1 MGIDEILEM
10 MDDMLDKA
18 VNVPFSNK
26 KSLIDVEKMRELIDE
41 IRLNMPREIKQA
53 RDLVADR
60 KTILNDAKNEAAN
73 IVARAEQRAQMLVSQ
88 QEVVRQATAKAT
100 EINAAAQA
108 QTKELRDMTNKY
120 VDNMLTKVEELLSND
135 IIDVKNNYA
144 LFVSAQDPAP
154 VQEAFRKAY

>member
-88 QEVVRQATAKAT
+88 QEVVRQATAKAN
-100 EINAAAQA
+100 EINAAAQT

-135 IIDVKNNYA
+135 IIDVKKARSA
-144 LFVSAQDPAP
+144 LKNTG
-154 VQEAFRKAY
+154 R

>member
-26 KSLIDVEKMRELIDE
+26 KSLIDVDKMRELIDE

-53 RDLVADR
+53 HDLVADR
-60 KTILNDAKNEAAN
+60 KTILNDAKNEAAA
-73 IVARAEQRAQMLVSQ
+73 IVARAEQRAQALVSQ
-88 QEVVRQATAKAT
+88 QEIVRQANARAA
-100 EINAAAQA
+100 EINAAAQT

-135 IIDVKNNYA
+135 IIDVKKARSA
-144 LFVSAQDPAP
+144 LKNTG
-154 VQEAFRKAY
+154 R

>member
-41 IRLNMPREIKQA
+41 IRLNMPKEVKQA
-53 RDLVADR
+53 RELVNDR
-60 KTILNDAKNEAAN
+60 KTIISEAKNEAAV
-73 IVARAEQRAQMLVSQ
+73 IVAKAEKRAEAMINQ
-88 QEVVRQATAKAT
+88 QEIVRQATQRAN
-100 EINAAAQA
+100 EINAAAQE

-135 IIDVKNNYA
+135 IIDVKKARSA
-144 LFVSAQDPAP
+144 LKNTI
-154 VQEAFRKAY
+154 R